1 MTIVYEYC
9 KISYVMGVMAISDE
23 IKMPIK
29 ATTSKLSIYFFIKN
43 LSLLVMEG
51 RNPPYNSRVSAN
63 SYRGRGVP
71 ITLLYI
77 LIINYQYK

>member
-43 LSLLVMEG
+43 LKFNKNGGTEPSICFQ
-51 RNPPYNSRVSAN
+51 SVSK
-63 SYRGRGVP
+63 
-71 ITLLYI
+71 
-77 LIINYQYK
+77 LIGGEEC

>member
-1 MTIVYEYC
+1 MTIVYEYS

-43 LSLLVMEG
+43 LLLLVMEG
-51 RNPPYNSRVSAN
+51 RNPPCNSRVSAN
-63 SYRGRGVP
+63 SFRERGVP
-71 ITLLYI
+71 I
-77 LIINYQYK
+77 

>member
-43 LSLLVMEG
+43 LFLLIMEG

-63 SYRGRGVP
+63 SYRERSADK
-71 ITLLYI
+71 
-77 LIINYQYK
+77 IIIYTYN

>member
-43 LSLLVMEG
+43 LLLLVMEG
-51 RNPPYNSRVSAN
+51 RNPPCNSRVSAN
-63 SYRGRGVP
+63 SFRERGMP
-71 ITLLYI
+71 I
-77 LIINYQYK
+77 